1 MFELFARVSK
11 TTVSPSTSLI
21 WRVNQ
26 CLRPYVSI
34 YQPQCAHERYIH
46 IKCRWLCCLRTIQLA
61 LREIRAPSR
70 RSWLITP
77 SFAPHV
83 EGAVAR
89 SPVFVVVA
97 AAAAVGV
104 RHRWMPGK
112 PCGIYRVPLI
122 YALLFSWLEK
132 KAHRAAEY
140 PGNWE
145 LSACRF
151 WANSETNG
159 LGATGSHGG
168 RVTHL
173 CGAVRASQLRLRQV
187 GLKVYAEVGRRLRCV
202 CVYANGPPAD
212 TGPRQPWIGKI
223 TFIPL
228 RFLKTPARTRDHRVM
243 TTATAARHP
252 ASTWAGRSTP
262 STHRRPWEPWSR
274 PAFLTLLPLTVCR
287 VCGRNLAY
295 PSSSTTTSTSSNSR
309 RSSRLQ
315 ATVTPWNRADITCHS
330 PGWKPLNPT
339 HTPGK
344 DSGQVNTQTNQRIQC
359 DYERTTESDW
369 GGLKFLIWVQRG
381 LQIKIWDSHVCT
393 I

>member
-61 LREIRAPSR
+61 LREKRAPSR

-89 SPVFVVVA
+89 SPVFVVVV
-97 AAAAVGV
+97 AAVGV

-112 PCGIYRVPLI
+112 PCDIYRVALI

-132 KAHRAAEY
+132 KSSH
-140 PGNWE
+140 E
-145 LSACRF
+145 LQ
-151 WANSETNG
+151 NILE
-159 LGATGSHGG
+159 TGSYRPAVFEQTVKPMAWALQDHM
-168 RVTHL
+168 VAEWHL
-173 CGAVRASQLRLRQV
+173 CGAVRASQLRLRQ
-187 GLKVYAEVGRRLRCV
+187 GELKVYTEVGRRLRCV
-202 CVYANGPPAD
+202 CVR

-243 TTATAARHP
+243 TTTTAARHP

-287 VCGRNLAY
+287 VCGRILAC

-309 RSSRLQ
+309 PSSRLQ

-359 DYERTTESDW
+359 DHERTTESDW
-369 GGLKFLIWVQRG
+369 GGIQFLIWVQRG
-381 LQIKIWDSHVCT
+381 LQIKIWDSHVYT

>member
-89 SPVFVVVA
+89 SPVFVVVV
-97 AAAAVGV
+97 AAAVGV

-202 CVYANGPPAD
+202 CVRKRPPCRHGSSPAMNRED
-212 TGPRQPWIGKI
+212 HFYPSQVFKDSCTYQRSQSDDYSHSSPPPCLYMSRQVHSVYTPPSMGALEQAGLPDIATTYSLPSMREEPGVPQLLHHHQHQQQQQTLQPPPGYSDPVEQSRYHLPFPWM
-223 TFIPL
+223 
-228 RFLKTPARTRDHRVM
+228 KTTKSHSH
-243 TTATAARHP
+243 TWKGQ
-252 ASTWAGRSTP
+252 WAGKHSNK
-262 STHRRPWEPWSR
+262 S
-274 PAFLTLLPLTVCR
+274 AYTVWLWAYYR
-287 VCGRNLAY
+287 IWLRGVKVLNL
-295 PSSSTTTSTSSNSR
+295 SSKRASN
-309 RSSRLQ
+309 
-315 ATVTPWNRADITCHS
+315 
-330 PGWKPLNPT
+330 
-339 HTPGK
+339 
-344 DSGQVNTQTNQRIQC
+344 
-359 DYERTTESDW
+359 
-369 GGLKFLIWVQRG
+369 
-381 LQIKIWDSHVCT
+381 
-393 I
+393 